1 MEIIHY
7 SLCYFVILLLCVLL
21 SSLMAT
27 TTTLPPAAVNRAQDQ
42 KTDALPNY
50 LHAINHRIRRRR
62 RLPGKITSF

>member
-1 MEIIHY
+1 
-7 SLCYFVILLLCVLL
+7 
-21 SSLMAT
+21 MAT